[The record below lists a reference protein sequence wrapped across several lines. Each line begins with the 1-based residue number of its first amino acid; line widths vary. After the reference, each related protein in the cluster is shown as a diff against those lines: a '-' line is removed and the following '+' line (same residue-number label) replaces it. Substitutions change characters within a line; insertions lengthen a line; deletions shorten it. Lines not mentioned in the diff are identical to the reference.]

1 MEQTI
6 RRRFYPWNYEK
17 ELETVNER
25 SEQGF
30 HLVRSTFWG
39 RREVEDHSAVYR
51 YALDCQEPDGFTEL
65 LYEKQG
71 WELVCAQGPWLWF
84 RKKVEE
90 GRQETEYEIH
100 GEPRHAI
107 ADYLHRRIKPLDLL
121 RNLLL
126 VLAFVLILVPEEVTG
141 GLTPRIACVPLF
153 LCLIPVKLAENMRKA
168 LGEHKRK

>member
-1 MEQTI
+1 MGSNQFAEKLVEVMLSWMRLVVNWFWAVFRTGAPSGLSKWFAGSWKGIVVTLILVGVVVDWLVWMI
-6 RRRFYPWNYEK
+6 RWRPY
-17 ELETVNER
+17 
-25 SEQGF
+25 
-30 HLVRSTFWG
+30 
-39 RREVEDHSAVYR
+39 
-51 YALDCQEPDGFTEL
+51 
-65 LYEKQG
+65 
-71 WELVCAQGPWLWF
+71 WLWF

-126 VLAFVLILVPEEVTG
+126 VLAFVLILVPGELTG
-141 GLTPRIACVPLF
+141 DLTPRIACVPLF
-153 LCLIPVKLAENMRKA
+153 LCLIPVKIAENMRKA